1 MESDLTDHPMLVC
14 SAAVVLVVVLCIL
27 YNAIV

>member
-14 SAAVVLVVVLCIL
+14 SAAVVLVVLCIL